1 MTAST
6 EAQALADRGVAGLAQ
21 AVGRGEIDPG
31 AVANAFCARLEE
43 RNPSLNAVVA
53 YDRTAVLGEATLIR
67 ERLAAGEQLPL
78 AGVPVTIKDNLWVAG
93 RRIAQGSRL
102 FEDFIAP
109 RDAWAVQRLRAA
121 GALLLGITNTPEFAC
136 RGVCESPL
144 HGVTR
149 HPESAH
155 LTPGGSSGGAAAA
168 VAAGIGL
175 AALAT
180 DAGGSIRRPAAHC
193 GVVGLKPSAGVVP
206 HPWGFA
212 EPNYGFSVVGV
223 IARNIADCEAVFRE
237 LTAYDAADPS
247 APPLELDLFADA
259 GVDPRQLRLA
269 WSPDLGCGFPVDP
282 EVLARFERVIDRLG
296 NAGFRVERADPDW
309 PQGTGIYPLL
319 ALQQAGLHRLY
330 GDAQGV
336 RRAAIDPDILD
347 AITQGSGH
355 DRAGWLTL
363 LRRLEAIRGAL
374 GRFFDRHD
382 LLLCPTAPVI
392 AWPVGGTPTV
402 TAAGALGARAHAAFT
417 PLFNYCGVPAL
428 SLPAG
433 RVRGL
438 PVGLQLVGPR
448 FEDARVIRLA
458 TAVESLVRES

>member
-1 MTAST
+1 MSLST
-6 EAQALADRGVAGLAQ
+6 DAQAFIDCGVAGLAQ
-21 AVGRGEIDPG
+21 AVARGKLDPVS
-31 AVANAFCARLEE
+31 VANAFCDRLEQ

-53 YDRTAVLGEATLIR
+53 YDRAAVLGQAARIR
-67 ERLAAGEQLPL
+67 GRLEAGEPLAL
-78 AGVPVTIKDNLWVAG
+78 AGVPVTIKDNLWVQG
-93 RRIAQGSRL
+93 QRIAQGSRL
-102 FEDFIAP
+102 FADFVAP

-136 RGVCESPL
+136 RGVTESPL

-149 HPESAH
+149 HPESPE

-175 AALAT
+175 AALGT

-223 IARNIADCEAVFRE
+223 LARSIAVCEAVFRE
-237 LTAYDAADPS
+237 LTAYDAGDPS
-247 APPLELDLFADA
+247 APPLDLDLFGDA
-259 GVDPRQLRLA
+259 GLDPRQLRVA
-269 WSPDLGCGFPVDP
+269 WSPALGCGFPVDP
-282 EVLARFERVIDRLG
+282 EVLARFERVIDRLAA
-296 NAGFRVERADPDW
+296 AGFRIDRVDPNW
-309 PQGTGIYPLL
+309 PEGTGIYPLL

-330 GDAQGV
+330 GDAQGA
-336 RRAAIDPDILD
+336 RRAAIDPDNLD
-347 AITQGSGH
+347 AIGQGAMH
-355 DRAGWLTL
+355 DRGVWLSQ
-363 LRRLEAIRGAL
+363 LRRLEAMRGAL

-382 LLLCPTAPVI
+382 LLLCPAAPVV
-392 AWPVGGTPTV
+392 AWPIGRMP
-402 TAAGALGARAHAAFT
+402 ALVATGPLGSRAHAAFT

-433 RVRGL
+433 RVRDL
-438 PVGLQLVGPR
+438 PVGLQVVGPR

-458 TAVESLVRES
+458 AAIEPIAREP